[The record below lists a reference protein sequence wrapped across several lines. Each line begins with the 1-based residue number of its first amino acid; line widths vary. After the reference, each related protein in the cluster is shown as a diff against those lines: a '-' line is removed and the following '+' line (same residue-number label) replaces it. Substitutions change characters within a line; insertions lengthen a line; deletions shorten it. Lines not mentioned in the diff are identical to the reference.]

1 MKLFQYL
8 FQLFG
13 NRQAEMGGV
22 LQDGEAVVGDRPE
35 DDRRTQDS
43 RLVQHMDVQHL
54 SDPAQIA
61 CG

>member
-1 MKLFQYL
+1 MKLFEDR
-8 FQLFG
+8 FQLLG
-13 NRQAEMGGV
+13 DRQAEVSGI

-54 SDPAQIA
+54 SDPAHIA

>member
-1 MKLFQYL
+1 MKLFEDR
-8 FQLFG
+8 FQLLG
-13 NRQAEMGGV
+13 DGQTEVGGV